1 MCKSKDILIS
11 AIVKPSASAEA
22 ASLKYL
28 GSESGGGIVDG
39 DVARAGATDLAAGA
53 TAGCI

>member
-22 ASLKYL
+22 AFLKYL
-28 GSESGGGIVDG
+28 RSESGGGVVDG
-39 DVARAGATDLAAGA
+39 DVAQAGSTDLTAGA
-53 TAGCI
+53 TAGCT